1 MDGALKQNTPEAF
14 RQQLRSGHY
23 NELRVA
29 LYFMLRGHAARLG
42 FDGQSFDITVV
53 PGPEF
58 GQRSPFRVEVK
69 WDKHAALSGNAYF
82 ETANPRSGKPTG
94 IRSSSADWWAHVL
107 GEGQEALLMP
117 LPGLRAWLDAREYNT
132 VATRGSDSNSRGL
145 IVPLADLAQERKF
158 LRVQLPTPEEF
169 FDDLLRQALQA

>member
-1 MDGALKQNTPEAF
+1 
-14 RQQLRSGHY
+14 
-23 NELRVA
+23 
-29 LYFMLRGHAARLG
+29 MLRGHAARLG
-42 FDGQSFDITVV
+42 FDGQAFDITVV

-69 WDKHAALSGNAYF
+69 WDKHAAQSGNAYF

-94 IRSSSADWWAHVL
+94 IRSSTANWWAHVL

-117 LPGLRAWLDAREYNT
+117 LEFLRQWLDERKYRS

-145 IVPLADLAQERKF
+145 IVPLRDLENEKKF
-158 LRVQLPTPEEF
+158 LRVRLPSPEEF
-169 FDDLLRQALQA
+169 FDSLLKQALL

>member
-1 MDGALKQNTPEAF
+1 MGGALKQNTPEAF

-58 GQRSPFRVEVK
+58 GQREPFRVEVK
-69 WDKHAALSGNAYF
+69 WDKHAGQSGNAYF
-82 ETANPRSGKPTG
+82 ETDNPRSGKLTG

-107 GEGQEALLMP
+107 GDGQEALLMP
-117 LPGLRAWLDAREYNT
+117 LDRLRSWLDERRYKS

-145 IVPLADLAQERKF
+145 IVPLVDLEGERKF
-158 LRVQLPTPEEF
+158 LRVKLPTPEQF
-169 FDDLLRQALQA
+169 FDALLRQAFQV